1 MTAHLLADHLFNLV
15 APAALIALLLL
26 ALSRFFP
33 GFFREKQA
41 FTESRWAQAAINFI
55 AGASVLAAGLV
66 LLGHDGKML
75 TYVMLV
81 LAIAVSQWCQL
92 GGWKR

>member
-26 ALSRFFP
+26 ALSCFFP

-41 FTESRWAQAAINFI
+41 LTESRWAQAAINFI
-55 AGASVLAAGLV
+55 AGATVLAAGLI